1 MKLLAKRNLG
11 DITQKSNILFIFI
24 FALIVFTC
32 LFPFIFTVII
42 SFTSENSIAVHG
54 YRMLPHEWS
63 LNAYEYIFKVGTQ
76 IVQSYWI
83 TIVITVM
90 GTVISLFLTA
100 LFAYAVAQED
110 YSYGKI
116 LAFVAFFTMLF
127 SGGLVP
133 TYIIVTKL
141 LHLKN
146 TIWALILPMA
156 MSAMNVLIVRTYF
169 KTNVPRAL
177 IEAARIDGAGEFRI
191 FYKIV
196 LPLSKPIL
204 AVIAF
209 FNVVA
214 YWNSWMPALL
224 YIDRPE
230 LTPIMK
236 MLMDIQNN
244 MDFLVKNSA
253 MTGMNAFKMI
263 QNMPSES
270 AKMAVVVLVVV
281 PIIIVY
287 PFVQKY
293 FVKGLLIG
301 GVKD

>member
-1 MKLLAKRNLG
+1 MSIIPKRNLG
-11 DITQKSNILFIFI
+11 EITHKSNLLFIII
-24 FALIVFTC
+24 FAVIVFTC
-32 LFPFIFTVII
+32 IFPFIFTVVI
-42 SFTSENSIAVHG
+42 SFTSENSIAIHG
-54 YRMLPHEWS
+54 YRIIPHEWS
-63 LNAYEYIFKVGTQ
+63 LSAYEYIFKVGTQ
-76 IVQSYWI
+76 ILRSYWI
-83 TIVITVM
+83 TIVITIM
-90 GTVISLFLTA
+90 GTAISLFLTA

-110 YSYGKI
+110 YTFAKP
-116 LAFVAFFTMLF
+116 LAFIAFFTMLF

-141 LHLKN
+141 LFLKN

-156 MSAMNVLIVRTYF
+156 LSAMNVLIVRTYF

-209 FNVVA
+209 FNIVA

-236 MLMDIQNN
+236 LLMDIQNN
-244 MDFLVKNSA
+244 MEFLVKNSA
-253 MTGMNAFKMI
+253 MTGMSAFKMI